1 MILHI
6 PHSSTYIPSKLREQ
20 FMLSDD
26 ELASELL
33 VMTDAYTDELFARPD
48 YESIVFPFSRLLV
61 DVERFSDNEDEPMSK
76 VGMGMVY
83 NKTSYGRNLRRQ
95 LSSAERT
102 TLKGYYDKHHR
113 LLTDSVTKEL
123 QTTGRALIIDCHSF
137 PNKPMPCNSDQATP
151 RPDICIGTDLFHTPE
166 ALTDAAASY
175 FRDSGFSVGINTP
188 FSGSIVPME
197 FYGSNPHVHS
207 IMIEVNRSLYMN
219 EITGSKLNSLGI
231 IQDKLHKLLSSL

>member
-1 MILHI
+1 
-6 PHSSTYIPSKLREQ
+6 
-20 FMLSDD
+20 
-26 ELASELL
+26 
-33 VMTDAYTDELFARPD
+33 
-48 YESIVFPFSRLLV
+48 
-61 DVERFSDNEDEPMSK
+61 MSK

-83 NKTSYGRNLRRQ
+83 RKTSGGRQ
-95 LSSAERT
+95 LRQRLCDSEIDL
-102 TLKGYYDKHHR
+102 LKRYYDKHHQ
-113 LLTDSVTKEL
+113 LLTDSVKREL
-123 QTTGRALIIDCHSF
+123 VSTGRALIIDCHSF

-207 IMIEVNRSLYMN
+207 IMIEVNRSLYM
-219 EITGSKLNSLGI
+219 EETTGGKTGGFSKSQEVFEG
-231 IQDKLHKLLSSL
+231 LLKILVTLLT